1 MSLDEIYTRRS
12 IRKYQNKKVPI
23 EIINEIINAG
33 IVAPS
38 GKNKQPWRFLVFS
51 GEKKDEIV
59 QKMKDGIIREKN
71 GVAILPESAFG
82 IPDAEN
88 TVRIMEEAPVIIFVM
103 NFFGT
108 SPFDDIST
116 DKRVTEIVD
125 SLSIGAAVQNM
136 LIKAEELGIGTL
148 WIGNT
153 FFAYTELAQY
163 IKDLTLEEHQ
173 ITCAIALGYADE
185 KPNKRYRKSIEEVTK
200 YYL

>member
-1 MSLDEIYTRRS
+1 M
-12 IRKYQNKKVPI
+12 
-23 EIINEIINAG
+23 
-33 IVAPS
+33 
-38 GKNKQPWRFLVFS
+38 FS

-153 FFAYTELAQY
+153 FLHTQ
-163 IKDLTLEEHQ
+163 
-173 ITCAIALGYADE
+173 
-185 KPNKRYRKSIEEVTK
+185 N
-200 YYL
+200 